1 MSELQ
6 PRARATDPDTSKRAA
21 VRFAGKPWLSHY
33 VRIMGA
39 LYRPLI
45 PPEIARLTGL
55 TVVQIDRRRKEL
67 LERGDIRLTGV
78 ERDGYQEWARALDNE
93 VAGE

>member
-1 MSELQ
+1 MNLE
-6 PRARATDPDTSKRAA
+6 PRARAADPDTSKRAA
-21 VRFAGKPWLSHY
+21 VRMRGKACASHY
-33 VRIMGA
+33 VCILGA

-78 ERDGYQEWARALDNE
+78 ERDGYQEWERAPLDN
-93 VAGE
+93 GRGW